1 MIVLKTAIEMRRW
14 SRDQRRQ
21 GRSIGLV
28 PTMGALHEG
37 HASLMRE
44 SVANNDVTV
53 VSIFINPAQ
62 FAPHE
67 DLDQY
72 PRTFDTDCGMAEAI
86 GVEAIYAPRCDT
98 VYPEGYATYVN
109 VEKLS
114 EGLCGDSR
122 PTFFQGVTTV
132 VTKLFNAV
140 DPDRAYF
147 GQKDAQQCAIIR
159 RMVRDL
165 EFEIDVVE
173 MPIIREA
180 DGLAMSSRN
189 SYLSEGDRARA
200 LNFSHALRCARE
212 LLEAGERDAK
222 VVIGAVRDDMQDV
235 PIDYIALVDQ
245 EDMAPLDV
253 IDRPIL
259 LAVAANIG
267 PARLIDNIKYTPV
280 ECGAEAFKAD
290 ALHGAEK

>member
-1 MIVLKTAIEMRRW
+1 MILLETANEMRRW

-28 PTMGALHEG
+28 PTMGALHDG

-53 VSIFINPAQ
+53 VSIFVNPAQ

-72 PRTFDTDCGMAEAI
+72 PRTFETDCAMAEAI
-86 GVEAIYAPRCDT
+86 GVEAIYAPRCDS

-109 VEKLS
+109 VEQLC

-122 PTFFQGVTTV
+122 PVFFRGVATV

-140 DPDRAYF
+140 DPDTAYF
-147 GQKDAQQCAIIR
+147 GQKDAQQCAIIKR
-159 RMVRDL
+159 LVRDL
-165 EFEIDVVE
+165 EFEIDIIE
-173 MPIIREA
+173 MPIVREA

-189 SYLSEGDRARA
+189 RYLSESDRSRA
-200 LNFSHALRCARE
+200 LNLSRALRGAHE
-212 LLEAGERDAK
+212 MLEAGVRDAK
-222 VVIGAVRDDMQDV
+222 VVIEAVREAMQDV
-235 PIDYIALVDQ
+235 PIDYIALVDA
-245 EDMAPLDV
+245 EDILPLDV
-253 IDRPIL
+253 IDRPVL

-280 ECGAEAFKAD
+280 ECKASVQKV
-290 ALHGAEK
+290 ATTHGSE